1 MKKSY
6 RWDNLSSPA
15 IRAMAAQEAI
25 VLIPL
30 GSTEQHGPHLP
41 VGTDAILA
49 TFFAEEAAKKLNE
62 MGKPCL
68 VAPTMAPANSMHH
81 MNFAGSISLEPQTYM
96 NQLQEIC
103 RAIARHGFRRIV
115 LVNGHGGNSHPS
127 QAALVSINRELGFP
141 VYFLG
146 YWSGTDESKFLES
159 QKGIIHA
166 CESETSLMLA
176 VDETLVDPIYKE
188 TKGNPGSVTP
198 LEEAGLISTF
208 HTMESHTENGVM
220 GNSYLATKEKGE
232 AMIAEMV
239 GNLTRILSDDCLWH
253 GRV

>member
-1 MKKSY
+1 
-6 RWDNLSSPA
+6 
-15 IRAMAAQEAI
+15 
-25 VLIPL
+25 
-30 GSTEQHGPHLP
+30 
-41 VGTDAILA
+41 
-49 TFFAEEAAKKLNE
+49 
-62 MGKPCL
+62 
-68 VAPTMAPANSMHH
+68 
-81 MNFAGSISLEPQTYM
+81 MNFFEKLGFVITNFFSE
-96 NQLQEIC
+96 NK
-103 RAIARHGFRRIV
+103 RAIFWDI
-115 LVNGHGGNSHPS
+115 LVCCGCMFLYSLTPGTEWAINYLFIALMGCLFAHDCVNKTYS
-127 QAALVSINRELGFP
+127 QSWYPTLGMLGTFIGIP

-176 VDETLVDPIYKE
+176 VDESLVDPIYKE

-239 GNLTRILSDDCLWH
+239 QNLTRILSDDCLWH

>member
-68 VAPTMAPANSMHH
+68 VAPTIAPANSMHH

-103 RAIARHGFRRIV
+103 RAIARHGFRRIDEIPLPAGAEKLEILV
-115 LVNGHGGNSHPS
+115 AGYNITSYYLVNEP
-127 QAALVSINRELGFP
+127 A
-141 VYFLG
+141 FL
-146 YWSGTDESKFLES
+146 
-159 QKGIIHA
+159 
-166 CESETSLMLA
+166 C
-176 VDETLVDPIYKE
+176 
-188 TKGNPGSVTP
+188 
-198 LEEAGLISTF
+198 
-208 HTMESHTENGVM
+208 
-220 GNSYLATKEKGE
+220 
-232 AMIAEMV
+232 AE
-239 GNLTRILSDDCLWH
+239 ILDLC
-253 GRV
+253 